1 MTLFLSGYLLYR
13 IFSVPLHVKKVSQ
26 MTFFLNG
33 MVIKRDKYLDELI
46 GWKHTDLI
54 KIVTGIRRCGKSFLL
69 FTLFHQ
75 YILETGV
82 DEEHIIEIALDDIS
96 NEELRDP
103 FRMLAYVKEC
113 VKDRKQYYLII
124 DEVQL
129 LDRFVDVLNSFM
141 HMSNVDVYVTGSNS
155 RFLSKDVATEF
166 RGRGMEIHIYP
177 LSFAELYAA
186 EGGDK
191 YALWKRYYT
200 YGGLP
205 YLSALADNAQ
215 KAEYLTRLNQTLY
228 LRDIVERN
236 RISNIGGFL
245 ELMSVMASGIGAP
258 CNPHKI
264 ANTFKTV
271 KKENLSPLTVAN
283 YLSYM
288 EDAFIIE
295 NSTRY
300 DIKGRKYIG
309 TLSKYYFQDIGLRNA
324 LLNFRQVEENH
335 IMENV
340 IYNELRSRGFS
351 VDVGMVEARTATER
365 KQLEVDFVA
374 NKGDK
379 RFYIQ
384 SAFAMPDKEKREQE
398 LASLKRINDSFKK
411 IIIMRDDIAPYHDE
425 NGVLIIGLMDFL
437 LGTDID

>member
-1 MTLFLSGYLLYR
+1 MIVR
-13 IFSVPLHVKKVSQ
+13 
-26 MTFFLNG
+26 
-33 MVIKRDKYLDELI
+33 RDKYLDELI

-75 YILETGV
+75 HLLETGA
-82 DEEHIIEIALDDIS
+82 DEDHIIEIALDGIS
-96 NEELRDP
+96 NEELREP
-103 FRMLAYVKEC
+103 FKMLAYVKER
-113 VKDRKQYYLII
+113 VKDKGQYYLII

-186 EGGDK
+186 VGGDK
-191 YALWKRYYT
+191 NELWKRYYT

-205 YLSALADNAQ
+205 YLAVLNDNAQ
-215 KAEYLTRLNQTLY
+215 RSEYLMRLNQTLY
-228 LRDIVERN
+228 LRDIIERN
-236 RISNIGGFL
+236 KIANEEAFTD
-245 ELMSVMASGIGAP
+245 LMNVMASGIGAP
-258 CNPHKI
+258 CNPNKI

-271 KKENLSPLTVAN
+271 RKETLAPQTIAN

-295 NSTRY
+295 KSIRY

-309 TLSKYYFQDIGLRNA
+309 TLAKYYFQDVGLRNA
-324 LLNFRQVEENH
+324 LLNFRQVEETH
-335 IMENV
+335 IMENI
-340 IYNELRSRGFS
+340 IYNELRSRGYS
-351 VDVGMVEARTATER
+351 VDVGMIEARTATER
-365 KQLEVDFVA
+365 RQLEVDFVA

-379 RFYIQ
+379 RYYIQ
-384 SAFAMPDKEKREQE
+384 SAFALPNEEKREQE

-411 IIIMRDDIAPYHDE
+411 VIIMRDDISPYHDE
-425 NGVLIIGLMDFL
+425 NGVLIMGLMDFL
-437 LGTDID
+437 LGTNVEEIL

>member
-1 MTLFLSGYLLYR
+1 MIVR
-13 IFSVPLHVKKVSQ
+13 
-26 MTFFLNG
+26 
-33 MVIKRDKYLDELI
+33 RDKYLDELI

-69 FTLFHQ
+69 FALFHQ
-75 YILETGV
+75 HLLETGT
-82 DEEHIIEIALDDIS
+82 DEDHIIEIALDDIS
-96 NEELRDP
+96 NEELREP
-103 FRMLAYVKEC
+103 FKMLAYVKER
-113 VKDRKQYYLII
+113 VKDKGQYYLII

-186 EGGDK
+186 VGGDK
-191 YALWKRYYT
+191 NELWKRYYT

-205 YLSALADNAQ
+205 YLAVLNDNAQ
-215 KAEYLTRLNQTLY
+215 RSEYLMRLKQTLY
-228 LRDIVERN
+228 LRDIIERN
-236 RISNIGGFL
+236 KIANEEAFTD
-245 ELMSVMASGIGAP
+245 LMNVMASGIGAP
-258 CNPHKI
+258 CNPNKI

-271 KKENLSPLTVAN
+271 RKETLAPHTIAN

-295 NSTRY
+295 KSIRY

-309 TLSKYYFQDIGLRNA
+309 TLAKYYFQDVGLRNA
-324 LLNFRQVEENH
+324 LLNFRQVEETH
-335 IMENV
+335 IMENI
-340 IYNELRSRGFS
+340 IYNELRSRGYS
-351 VDVGMVEARTATER
+351 VDVGMMEARTATER
-365 KQLEVDFVA
+365 RQLEVDFVA

-379 RFYIQ
+379 RYYIQ
-384 SAFAMPDKEKREQE
+384 SAFALPNEEK
-398 LASLKRINDSFKK
+398 
-411 IIIMRDDIAPYHDE
+411 
-425 NGVLIIGLMDFL
+425 
-437 LGTDID
+437 

>member
-1 MTLFLSGYLLYR
+1 MIIR
-13 IFSVPLHVKKVSQ
+13 
-26 MTFFLNG
+26 
-33 MVIKRDKYLDELI
+33 RDKYLNELI

-75 YILETGV
+75 HLLETGV
-82 DEEHIIEIALDDIS
+82 DEDHIIEIALDDMS
-96 NEELRDP
+96 NEELREP
-103 FRMLAYVKEC
+103 FKMLAHVKER
-113 VKDRKQYYLII
+113 VKDQKQYYLII

-141 HMSNVDVYVTGSNS
+141 HMDNVDVYVTGSNS

-191 YALWKRYYT
+191 YSLWKRYYT

-205 YLSALADNAQ
+205 YLSTLNDNAK

-236 RISNIGGFL
+236 RISNIDGFS
-245 ELMSVMASGIGAP
+245 ELMNVMASGIGAP
-258 CNPHKI
+258 CNPNKI
-264 ANTFKTV
+264 SNTFKTV
-271 KKENLSPLTVAN
+271 KKENLSSQTVAN

-295 NSTRY
+295 KSIRY

-309 TLSKYYFQDIGLRNA
+309 TLAKYYFQDIGLRNA
-324 LLNFRQVEENH
+324 LLNFRQIEENH
-335 IMENV
+335 IMKNV
-340 IYNELRSRGFS
+340 IYNELRSRGFN

-384 SAFAMPDKEKREQE
+384 SAFAMPDEEKREQE

-411 IIIMRDDIAPYHDE
+411 IVIMREDIAPYHDE

>member
-1 MTLFLSGYLLYR
+1 
-13 IFSVPLHVKKVSQ
+13 
-26 MTFFLNG
+26 
-33 MVIKRDKYLDELI
+33 MVIRRDKYLNELI

-54 KIVTGIRRCGKSFLL
+54 KIITGIRRCGKSFLL
-69 FTLFHQ
+69 LTLFHQ
-75 YILETGV
+75 HLLETGT
-82 DEEHIIEIALDDIS
+82 DESHIIEIALDDIS
-96 NEELRDP
+96 NESLREP
-103 FRMLAYVKEC
+103 FRMIEYVKERI
-113 VKDRKQYYLII
+113 KDREQYYLII

-141 HMSNVDVYVTGSNS
+141 HIPNVDVYVTGSNS

-205 YLSALADNAQ
+205 YLALLSDD
-215 KAEYLTRLNQTLY
+215 KKRAEYLTSLNKTLY

-236 RISNIGGFL
+236 KVMNVEDFS
-245 ELMSVMASGIGAP
+245 ELMNVMASGIGSP
-258 CNPHKI
+258 CNPNKI

-271 KKENLSPLTVAN
+271 KKVSLTPHTIAN

-288 EDAFIIE
+288 EDAFILE
-295 NSTRY
+295 KSMRY

-324 LLNFRQVEENH
+324 LLNFRQVEETH

-340 IYNELRSRGFS
+340 IYNELRSRGYS
-351 VDVGMVEARTATER
+351 VDVGMVDARTATER

-379 RFYIQ
+379 RYYI
-384 SAFAMPDKEKREQE
+384 
-398 LASLKRINDSFKK
+398 
-411 IIIMRDDIAPYHDE
+411 
-425 NGVLIIGLMDFL
+425 
-437 LGTDID
+437 

>member
-1 MTLFLSGYLLYR
+1 MIVR
-13 IFSVPLHVKKVSQ
+13 
-26 MTFFLNG
+26 
-33 MVIKRDKYLDELI
+33 RDKYLDELI

-75 YILETGV
+75 HLLETGT
-82 DEEHIIEIALDDIS
+82 DEDHIIEIALDDIS
-96 NEELRDP
+96 NEELREP
-103 FRMLAYVKEC
+103 FKMLAHVKER
-113 VKDRKQYYLII
+113 VKDKGQYYLII

-186 EGGDK
+186 VGGDK
-191 YALWKRYYT
+191 NELWKRYYT

-205 YLSALADNAQ
+205 YLAVLNDNAQ
-215 KAEYLTRLNQTLY
+215 RSEYLMRLNQTLY
-228 LRDIVERN
+228 LRDIIERN
-236 RISNIGGFL
+236 KIANEEAFTD
-245 ELMSVMASGIGAP
+245 LMNVMASGIGAP
-258 CNPHKI
+258 CNPNKI

-271 KKENLSPLTVAN
+271 RKETLAPHTIAN

-295 NSTRY
+295 KSIRY

-309 TLSKYYFQDIGLRNA
+309 TLAKYYFQDVGLRNA
-324 LLNFRQVEENH
+324 LLNFCQVEETH
-335 IMENV
+335 IMENI
-340 IYNELRSRGFS
+340 IYNELRSRGYS
-351 VDVGMVEARTATER
+351 VDVGMIEARTATER
-365 KQLEVDFVA
+365 RQLEVDFVA

-379 RFYIQ
+379 RYYIQ
-384 SAFAMPDKEKREQE
+384 SAFALPNEEKREQE

-411 IIIMRDDIAPYHDE
+411 VIIMRDDISPYHDE
-425 NGVLIIGLMDFL
+425 NGVLIMGLMDFL
-437 LGTDID
+437 LGTNVEEIL

>member
-1 MTLFLSGYLLYR
+1 MIIR
-13 IFSVPLHVKKVSQ
+13 
-26 MTFFLNG
+26 
-33 MVIKRDKYLDELI
+33 RDKYLNELI

-54 KIVTGIRRCGKSFLL
+54 KIITGIRRCGKSFLL
-69 FTLFHQ
+69 LTLFHQ
-75 YILETGV
+75 HLLETGT
-82 DEEHIIEIALDDIS
+82 DESHIIEIALDDIS
-96 NEELRDP
+96 NESLREP
-103 FRMLAYVKEC
+103 FQMTKYVKERI
-113 VKDRKQYYLII
+113 KDRKQYYLII

-129 LDRFVDVLNSFM
+129 LDRFVDVLNSFI
-141 HMSNVDVYVTGSNS
+141 HIPNVDVYVTGSNS

-166 RGRGMEIHIYP
+166 RGRGMEIHMYP

-205 YLSALADNAQ
+205 YLTLLSDD
-215 KAEYLTRLNQTLY
+215 KKRTEYLTSLNKTLY

-236 RISNIGGFL
+236 KVMNVEEFS
-245 ELMSVMASGIGAP
+245 ELMNVMASGIGSP
-258 CNPHKI
+258 CNPNKI

-271 KKENLSPLTVAN
+271 KKVSLTPHTIAN
-283 YLSYM
+283 YLLYM
-288 EDAFIIE
+288 EDAFILE
-295 NSTRY
+295 KSMRY

-324 LLNFRQVEENH
+324 LLNFRQVEETH

-340 IYNELRSRGFS
+340 IYNELRSRGYS
-351 VDVGMVEARTATER
+351 VDVGMVDARTATER

-379 RFYIQ
+379 RYYIQ
-384 SAFAMPDKEKREQE
+384 STFALPDEEKRQQE

-411 IIIMRDDIAPYHDE
+411 VIIMREDIAPYHDD
-425 NGVLIIGLMDFL
+425 NGVLIMGLMDFL
-437 LGTDID
+437 LKTDIDEIR

>member
-1 MTLFLSGYLLYR
+1 
-13 IFSVPLHVKKVSQ
+13 
-26 MTFFLNG
+26 
-33 MVIKRDKYLDELI
+33 MVIRRDKYLNELI

-54 KIVTGIRRCGKSFLL
+54 KIITGIRRCGKSFLL
-69 FTLFHQ
+69 LTLFHQ
-75 YILETGV
+75 HLLETGT
-82 DEEHIIEIALDDIS
+82 DESHIIEIALDDIS
-96 NEELRDP
+96 NESLRES
-103 FRMLAYVKEC
+103 FRMIEYVKERI
-113 VKDRKQYYLII
+113 KDREQYYLII

-141 HMSNVDVYVTGSNS
+141 HIPNVDVYVTVSNS

-205 YLSALADNAQ
+205 YLALLSDD
-215 KAEYLTRLNQTLY
+215 KKRAEYLTSLNKTLY
-228 LRDIVERN
+228 MKDIVERN
-236 RISNIGGFL
+236 KVMNVEEFS
-245 ELMSVMASGIGAP
+245 ELMNVMASGIGSP
-258 CNPHKI
+258 CNPNKI

-271 KKENLSPLTVAN
+271 KRVSLTPHTIAN
-283 YLSYM
+283 YLLYM
-288 EDAFIIE
+288 EDAFILE
-295 NSTRY
+295 KSMRY

-324 LLNFRQVEENH
+324 LLNFRQVEETH
-335 IMENV
+335 LMENV
-340 IYNELRSRGFS
+340 IYNELRSRGYS
-351 VDVGMVEARTATER
+351 VDVGMVDARTATER

-379 RFYIQ
+379 RYYIQ
-384 SAFAMPDKEKREQE
+384 STFALPDEEKRQQE

-411 IIIMRDDIAPYHDE
+411 IIIMREDIAPYHDD
-425 NGVLIIGLMDFL
+425 NGVLIMGLMDFL
-437 LGTDID
+437 LKTDIDEIR